1 MQIKQLTFNAFFEN
15 TYVVFDETNEAI
27 IIDPGMDSDE
37 ENQKI
42 VDFINKNNLKPVKI
56 VNTHCHIDHILGID
70 FLKQT
75 YSIKCYSG
83 KNDKYLLADAIE
95 KATMF
100 GLKLNKTPK
109 IDNYISEKDEITFGN
124 SKLKVLDVPG
134 HTSGHIALYS
144 PEDKFIIT
152 GDVLFKDTIGR
163 TDLPGGDLDV
173 LLNSIR
179 NKLLTLDDDY
189 TVFAGHGQSTSI
201 GYEKINN
208 PFLDFKN

>member
-15 TYVVFDETNEAI
+15 TYIVFDETNEAI
-27 IIDPGMDSDE
+27 IIDPGMNSDR

-70 FLKQT
+70 FLKET
-75 YSIKCYSG
+75 YLIECYSG
-83 KNDKYLLADAIE
+83 KNDEYLLADAIE
-95 KATMF
+95 KANMF
-100 GLKLNKTPK
+100 GLKLKKAPQ
-109 IDNYISEKDEITFGN
+109 IDNYISEKDEIIFGN
-124 SKLKVLDVPG
+124 SKLKILDVPG

-144 PEDKFIIT
+144 LKDKFVIT

-163 TDLPGGDLDV
+163 TDLPGGDLDQ

-179 NKLLTLDDDY
+179 TKLLSLDDEY
-189 TVFAGHGQSTSI
+189 TVFAGHGEKTSI
-201 GYEKINN
+201 GYEKLNN
-208 PFLDFKN
+208 PFL